1 MRYAALL
8 VAVCACKGKSTP
20 PPKPVVVADA
30 AVDAAAD
37 WTAACAEA
45 LAAKQTPVRRLS
57 LIIEGCQPCGDWKTL
72 LDWNTPMTDGGPPE
86 AKIEAMM
93 VACKAYCSNDS
104 KMQFMGALP
113 DARGKTTN
121 KPWRVLGE
129 KCGEKVSAVPDVR
142 FMSAPFFALDRIA
155 RAASENPTLA
165 PLVAAIELPLPPV
178 SITGVGFELPVAAVM
193 KPELPKWHVTVS
205 QNEIRFGTLPIA
217 KLSANGVTVDLGK
230 SPYPGELVEAKALP
244 AKLTDATGSPTD
256 RVLLIAPTALPA
268 SRVADVVQA
277 IGPREIVLAVAAA
290 GGPKGWTMPGTV
302 PVLLDAAPAAK
313 SYEWKLDANVD
324 QAIADLKGKPDEAF
338 AKPRIA
344 IAKDATVAHLA
355 KLLGAL
361 AFRDAKSASF
371 SKRP

>member
-8 VAVCACKGKSTP
+8 IAVCACKGKDTP

-57 LIIEGCQPCGDWKTL
+57 LIIEACQPCGDWTTL
-72 LDWNTPMTDGGPPE
+72 LDWNTPMTDGGPPD
-86 AKIEAMM
+86 AKIEEMM

-104 KMQFMGALP
+104 KQQFLGVMP
-113 DARGKTTN
+113 DTRGKSTN

-155 RAASENPTLA
+155 RAASEHPELA
-165 PLVAAIELPLPPV
+165 PLVAAVELPLPPV
-178 SITGVGFELPVAAVM
+178 SMTGVGFELPTAAVM
-193 KPELPKWHVTVS
+193 KPEVPKWHVTVT
-205 QNEIRFGTLPIA
+205 QTEIRFGTLPTA
-217 KLSANGVTVDLGK
+217 KLSAKGLIVDLGK
-230 SPYPGELVEAKALP
+230 SPYPGELVDAKALP
-244 AKLTDATGSPTD
+244 QKLADATGSPTD
-256 RVLLIAPTALPA
+256 RVLLIAPTGIPA
-268 SRVADVVQA
+268 SRVADVVKA

-290 GGPKGWTMPGTV
+290 GGPKGWTMPGIV
-302 PVLLDAAPAAK
+302 PVLLDAAPTAK
-313 SYEWKLDANVD
+313 SFEWKLDADVEKT
-324 QAIADLKGKPDEAF
+324 IADLKGKPAEAF
-338 AKPRIA
+338 DKPRIT

-361 AFRDAKSASF
+361 AFRDAKAASF